1 MSARKRILFILHM
14 PPPVH
19 GAAVVGKMIHDSRLI
34 NVAFDCRFINLATA
48 SGLEDIGKFRF
59 NKISR
64 FTTLLK
70 NIRREIKSFSP
81 DLIYITPNSAGAA
94 FYKDW
99 LTVWMLKNTGIPVV
113 AHFHNK
119 GVSRNSSNA
128 IKRTLYKIFFRNLNV
143 ILLSRRLFSDIERYA
158 DPTRVHFCPNGIVD
172 NSSQQTDRK
181 ENTPPRILFISNLL
195 VSKGILTLL
204 DSLRSVNDR
213 GYDFRCDI
221 AGAET
226 FEIDRKR
233 LDEEIKA
240 RKLDNKVIYH
250 GAVYGNEKERL
261 LDNSDMLVFPTFYE
275 CEAFPLVCLEAMS
288 HRLPVISTNE
298 GGIPDIVSDDLT
310 GFICQKQNSVQFA
323 DKIITLLSDNGLR
336 KNMGQAGRERFENQ
350 FTISAFE
357 QKMHDTLH
365 NIS

>member
-1 MSARKRILFILHM
+1 MSVRKRIIFILHM

-34 NVAFDCRFINLATA
+34 NDAFDCRFINLATA

-99 LTVWMLKNTGIPVV
+99 LTVRMLKNTGIPVV

-128 IKRTLYKIFFRNLNV
+128 IKRALYKSFFRKLNV
-143 ILLSRRLFSDIERYA
+143 ILLSPRLLSDIEQYA
-158 DPTRVHFCPNGIVD
+158 DRARVYFCPNGIAD
-172 NSSQQTDRK
+172 NSSQQTDRT

-195 VSKGILTLL
+195 VNKGVLTLL
-204 DSLRSVNDR
+204 DALKTVSEK
-213 GYDFRCDI
+213 GYDFYCDI

-226 FEIDRKR
+226 FEIDRDR
-233 LDEEIKA
+233 LDAEIKS
-240 RKLDNKVIYH
+240 RHLDKKVIYH
-250 GAVYGNEKERL
+250 GAAYGDDKERL
-261 LDNSDMLVFPTFYE
+261 LDNADMFVFPTFY
-275 CEAFPLVCLEAMS
+275 EAFPLVCLEAMS
-288 HRLPVISTNE
+288 HSLPVISTDE
-298 GGIPDIVSDDLT
+298 GGIPDIVSDNLT
-310 GFICQKQNSVQFA
+310 GFICRKQDSAQFA
-323 DKIITLLSDNGLR
+323 DKIITLLSDSGLR
-336 KNMGQAGRERFENQ
+336 KIMGHAGRERFENQ